1 MRQSHKG
8 GEKVFV
14 DYSGDKIAL
23 YDESGNIKSYAEIF
37 VGVMGASSYIYLEA
51 TMS

>member
-1 MRQSHKG
+1 MVKG
-8 GEKVFV
+8 SGGSSNG
-14 DYSGDKIAL
+14 SGDKIAL